1 MEIVAPVLKRYAAG
15 DSVQILAAETGVHR
29 ATLYR
34 WMLAYTGNDYAELVT
49 AALVRRIS
57 DADKALEDAR
67 EPCDI
72 ARAREQAR
80 YARMDFER
88 RRPHL
93 YGQQTRV
100 THELGPDLSDFLRRS
115 RERTIQ
121 QEPEAL
127 PDCPPSTGK

>member
-1 MEIVAPVLKRYAAG
+1 
-15 DSVQILAAETGVHR
+15 VQTLAAETGVHR

-34 WMLAYTGNDYAELVT
+34 WMLAHEGPDYGELIT

-57 DADKALEDAR
+57 EADRALEEAR
-67 EPCDI
+67 DPCDI

-80 YARMDFER
+80 FARMDFER

-100 THELGPDLSDFLRRS
+100 TVEHVGDLGDRLRRS
-115 RERTIQ
+115 RERVIEGERT
-121 QEPEAL
+121 AS
-127 PDCPPSTGK
+127 D